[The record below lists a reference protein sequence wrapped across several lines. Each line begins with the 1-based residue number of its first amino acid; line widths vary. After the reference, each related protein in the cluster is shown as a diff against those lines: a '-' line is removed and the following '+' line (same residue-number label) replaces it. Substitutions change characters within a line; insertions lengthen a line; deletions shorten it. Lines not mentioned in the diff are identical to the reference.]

1 MADKELEQTRKAVT
15 GTMNDLFDTVQ
26 TEVYEETIK
35 ELREHI
41 TLLENEL
48 DKYRELL
55 QDEIKNAQ
63 KMLIK
68 RCMYAVA
75 IFFVVLIVNLVFGLL
90 GTAGDDLGDQGM
102 TWTQC
107 WDQAK

>member
-1 MADKELEQTRKAVT
+1 MADKDLEQTRKAVT

-63 KMLIK
+63 FYKTGFNFMQKVKTIT
-68 RCMYAVA
+68 V
-75 IFFVVLIVNLVFGLL
+75 
-90 GTAGDDLGDQGM
+90 T
-102 TWTQC
+102 
-107 WDQAK
+107 

>member
-35 ELREHI
+35 ELKEHI

-63 KMLIK
+63 FYKTGFKNAYERILFIHLNLS
-68 RCMYAVA
+68 
-75 IFFVVLIVNLVFGLL
+75 FFL
-90 GTAGDDLGDQGM
+90 
-102 TWTQC
+102 
-107 WDQAK
+107 

>member
-63 KMLIK
+63 FYKTGFNFMQKVKTIT
-68 RCMYAVA
+68 V
-75 IFFVVLIVNLVFGLL
+75 
-90 GTAGDDLGDQGM
+90 T
-102 TWTQC
+102 
-107 WDQAK
+107 

>member
-63 KMLIK
+63 FYK
-68 RCMYAVA
+68 
-75 IFFVVLIVNLVFGLL
+75 
-90 GTAGDDLGDQGM
+90 QGFQFM
-102 TWTQC
+102 QKVKTITVR
-107 WDQAK
+107 

>member
-35 ELREHI
+35 ELKEHI

-63 KMLIK
+63 FYK
-68 RCMYAVA
+68 
-75 IFFVVLIVNLVFGLL
+75 
-90 GTAGDDLGDQGM
+90 QGFNFM
-102 TWTQC
+102 QKVKTITVT
-107 WDQAK
+107 

>member
-35 ELREHI
+35 ELKEHI

-63 KMLIK
+63 FYKTGFNFMQKVKTIT
-68 RCMYAVA
+68 V
-75 IFFVVLIVNLVFGLL
+75 
-90 GTAGDDLGDQGM
+90 T
-102 TWTQC
+102 
-107 WDQAK
+107 

>member
-15 GTMNDLFDTVQ
+15 VTMNDLFDTVQ

-35 ELREHI
+35 ELKEHI

-63 KMLIK
+63 FYKTGFNFMQKVKTIT
-68 RCMYAVA
+68 V
-75 IFFVVLIVNLVFGLL
+75 
-90 GTAGDDLGDQGM
+90 T
-102 TWTQC
+102 
-107 WDQAK
+107 

>member
-1 MADKELEQTRKAVT
+1 MADKDLEQTRKAVT

-63 KMLIK
+63 FYK
-68 RCMYAVA
+68 
-75 IFFVVLIVNLVFGLL
+75 
-90 GTAGDDLGDQGM
+90 QGFQFM
-102 TWTQC
+102 QKVKTITVR
-107 WDQAK
+107 

>member
-1 MADKELEQTRKAVT
+1 MVVADKDLEQTRKAVT

-26 TEVYEETIK
+26 TEIYEDTIN

-41 TLLENEL
+41 TLLETEL

-63 KMLIK
+63 FYKKNYNFMK
-68 RCMYAVA
+68 RVKT
-75 IFFVVLIVNLVFGLL
+75 IVV
-90 GTAGDDLGDQGM
+90 
-102 TWTQC
+102 
-107 WDQAK
+107 K

>member
-1 MADKELEQTRKAVT
+1 MADKELEPTRKAVT

-35 ELREHI
+35 ELKEHI

-63 KMLIK
+63 FYKTGFNFMQKVKTIT
-68 RCMYAVA
+68 V
-75 IFFVVLIVNLVFGLL
+75 
-90 GTAGDDLGDQGM
+90 T
-102 TWTQC
+102 
-107 WDQAK
+107 

>member
-1 MADKELEQTRKAVT
+1 MADKDLEQTRKAVT

-26 TEVYEETIK
+26 TEIYEDTIK

-41 TLLENEL
+41 TLLETEL

-63 KMLIK
+63 FYKKNYNFMK
-68 RCMYAVA
+68 RVKT
-75 IFFVVLIVNLVFGLL
+75 IVV
-90 GTAGDDLGDQGM
+90 
-102 TWTQC
+102 
-107 WDQAK
+107 K

>member
-1 MADKELEQTRKAVT
+1 MVVADKDLEQTRKAVT

-26 TEVYEETIK
+26 TEIYEDTIK

-41 TLLENEL
+41 TLLETEL

-63 KMLIK
+63 FYKKGYNFMKKVKTI
-68 RCMYAVA
+68 
-75 IFFVVLIVNLVFGLL
+75 VVN
-90 GTAGDDLGDQGM
+90 
-102 TWTQC
+102 
-107 WDQAK
+107 

>member
-63 KMLIK
+63 FYKTGFSFMQKVKTIT
-68 RCMYAVA
+68 V
-75 IFFVVLIVNLVFGLL
+75 
-90 GTAGDDLGDQGM
+90 T
-102 TWTQC
+102 
-107 WDQAK
+107 

>member
-35 ELREHI
+35 ELKEHI

-63 KMLIK
+63 FYK
-68 RCMYAVA
+68 
-75 IFFVVLIVNLVFGLL
+75 
-90 GTAGDDLGDQGM
+90 QGFNFM
-102 TWTQC
+102 QKVKTITVR
-107 WDQAK
+107 

>member
-35 ELREHI
+35 ELKEHI

-63 KMLIK
+63 FYKTGFNFMQKVKIIT
-68 RCMYAVA
+68 V
-75 IFFVVLIVNLVFGLL
+75 
-90 GTAGDDLGDQGM
+90 T
-102 TWTQC
+102 
-107 WDQAK
+107 

>member
-35 ELREHI
+35 ELKEHI

-63 KMLIK
+63 FYKKGYNFMKKVKTI
-68 RCMYAVA
+68 
-75 IFFVVLIVNLVFGLL
+75 VVN
-90 GTAGDDLGDQGM
+90 
-102 TWTQC
+102 
-107 WDQAK
+107 

>member
-15 GTMNDLFDTVQ
+15 GTMNDLFDTEQ

-63 KMLIK
+63 FYK
-68 RCMYAVA
+68 
-75 IFFVVLIVNLVFGLL
+75 
-90 GTAGDDLGDQGM
+90 QGFNFM
-102 TWTQC
+102 QKVKTITVR
-107 WDQAK
+107 

>member
-63 KMLIK
+63 FYKTGFNFMQKVKIIT
-68 RCMYAVA
+68 V
-75 IFFVVLIVNLVFGLL
+75 
-90 GTAGDDLGDQGM
+90 T
-102 TWTQC
+102 
-107 WDQAK
+107 

>member
-63 KMLIK
+63 FYK
-68 RCMYAVA
+68 
-75 IFFVVLIVNLVFGLL
+75 
-90 GTAGDDLGDQGM
+90 QGFNFM
-102 TWTQC
+102 QKVKTITVR
-107 WDQAK
+107 